1 MMAAQLG
8 DTDMVRAL
16 LRAGAPMDSQDAEG
30 KTALQCCR
38 REMLVRRRQR
48 RESRREGIIVLWAEC
63 GEEVGHEG
71 VLAMLIENGAR
82 DDGPWCPGY
91 KRKGLF
97 KSTCKEC
104 GRGRGD
110 HS

>member
-1 MMAAQLG
+1 
-8 DTDMVRAL
+8 
-16 LRAGAPMDSQDAEG
+16 MDSQDAEG

-48 RESRREGIIVLWAEC
+48 RESRREGIIYYGHLGRV

>member
-1 MMAAQLG
+1 
-8 DTDMVRAL
+8 
-16 LRAGAPMDSQDAEG
+16 MDSQDAAG

-48 RESRREGIIVLWAEC
+48 RESHREGIITMGII

-82 DDGPWCPGY
+82 DDGP
-91 KRKGLF
+91 
-97 KSTCKEC
+97 
-104 GRGRGD
+104 
-110 HS
+110 